1 MDFMIRTLSEKEMSE
16 INGDGLIEDIG
27 YGCHYLYDKAGK
39 AYNYVKKKV
48 CDLMIKTISYSRD
61 EVFFVPR
68 IFIVFKLA

>member
-1 MDFMIRTLSEKEMSE
+1 MDLMIRTLSEKEMSE

-48 CDLMIKTISYSRD
+48 CDLMN
-61 EVFFVPR
+61 
-68 IFIVFKLA
+68 